1 MRHTEVCRNGIRSF
15 REIRFSESFEPIKR
29 HPRLYSHR
37 GSDYMFIIG
46 VISGLLLGA
55 FVGELSSFVL

>member
-1 MRHTEVCRNGIRSF
+1 MRL
-15 REIRFSESFEPIKR
+15 SEPFEPIKR

-37 GSDYMFIIG
+37 RSDYMFIIG

-55 FVGELSSFVL
+55 FVGELSSLVL